1 MEQAPS
7 SFSMFF
13 KHFVKTR
20 HLQLISLKKQ
30 KKPKNKHYT
39 VLKEKKNNPTESYCN
54 NGEGMTPDARLH
66 DSRKHNIYMF

>member
-30 KKPKNKHYT
+30 KKNKPKNKHYT
-39 VLKEKKNNPTESYCN
+39 VLKEKKITQ
-54 NGEGMTPDARLH
+54 L
-66 DSRKHNIYMF
+66 SRIVTTGKE

>member
-30 KKPKNKHYT
+30 KNKKQTLYSPKG
-39 VLKEKKNNPTESYCN
+39 KKNNPTESYCN

>member
-30 KKPKNKHYT
+30 TKTKNKHYT
-39 VLKEKKNNPTESYCN
+39 VLKEKKITQ
-54 NGEGMTPDARLH
+54 L
-66 DSRKHNIYMF
+66 SRIVTTGKE